1 MILAWAVIVGF
12 IAGLARAM
20 IGKRPYRAPQIHLI
34 WLVIVAFIPQ
44 FFAFRLAQTRFSLP
58 NSWIP
63 AVLLGTQAI
72 LLVFVALNLKAPG
85 FWAIGMGL
93 AANFLVILLNHGMM
107 PISPET
113 VRTLQ
118 GPNMNASMMQL
129 GVRYGVGK
137 DIILNPGDTRFWFLS
152 DIFVLPIS
160 KAYKVA
166 FSAGDVLIAAGVF
179 WLLWSLGGPNSV
191 NNKEQQS

>member
-1 MILAWAVIVGF
+1 
-12 IAGLARAM
+12 M
-20 IGKRPYRAPQIHLI
+20 IGKRPYTTPHIQQI
-34 WLVIVAFIPQ
+34 WLVIAAFIPQ
-44 FFAFRLAQTRFSLP
+44 FFAFRLAQSRFALP

-113 VRTLQ
+113 VRALE
-118 GPNMNASMMQL
+118 GPNLNAGMLQL

-137 DIILNPGDTRFWFLS
+137 DIILNQGDTRFWFLS
-152 DIFVLPIS
+152 DIFFLPIS

-166 FSAGDVLIAAGVF
+166 FSAGDVLIALGVF
-179 WLLWSLGGPNSV
+179 WLLWSLGGPTIV
-191 NNKEQQS
+191 RKEQEA